1 MGMDQIRQLQE
12 IIMHELKDPRID
24 PMTSVTKVEVAPD
37 LKTCRAYI
45 SVLGGQESLDSTVK
59 GLKQAEGFIRHELA
73 LTVNLRNTPN
83 IHFIPDTSIA
93 YGVGIVDEA
102 RIDEINI
109 LQADYEAMRIA
120 LQKTSDM
127 LKAKGLTDKGPDLL
141 LNDAVTIPDV
151 EIEQIPI
158 IKGDAKSVSIA
169 AASVLAKVTR
179 DHLMQQYDTEYPQYG
194 FAKHKGYGTAAHIAA
209 LKEFGPCPIH
219 RRSFIKKFV

>member
-1 MGMDQIRQLQE
+1 MSCVPVECVYNGSRKRDPDLKGRNVRKNSIKNIRINEEVRRQLQE

-93 YGVGIVDEA
+93 YGVGMTH
-102 RIDEINI
+102 RIDEV
-109 LQADYEAMRIA
+109 IA
-120 LQKTSDM
+120 EDERRRALRPEVDSQE
-127 LKAKGLTDKGPDLL
+127 
-141 LNDAVTIPDV
+141 DA
-151 EIEQIPI
+151 E
-158 IKGDAKSVSIA
+158 
-169 AASVLAKVTR
+169 
-179 DHLMQQYDTEYPQYG
+179 
-194 FAKHKGYGTAAHIAA
+194 
-209 LKEFGPCPIH
+209 
-219 RRSFIKKFV
+219 